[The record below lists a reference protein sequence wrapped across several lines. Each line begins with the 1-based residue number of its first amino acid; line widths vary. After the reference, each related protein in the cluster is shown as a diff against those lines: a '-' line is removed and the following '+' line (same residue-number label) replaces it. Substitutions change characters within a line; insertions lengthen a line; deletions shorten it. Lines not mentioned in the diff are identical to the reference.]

1 MFVWLTNTTATAFAR
16 LEPFTDR
23 TEKSFVPHFV
33 ALSTELKVLRP
44 FVMAFGAGYFSITV
58 LALDAVLA
66 PISSRL
72 NIQLLGLVTILVE
85 VTSHYIE

>member
-1 MFVWLTNTTATAFAR
+1 
-16 LEPFTDR
+16 
-23 TEKSFVPHFV
+23 
-33 ALSTELKVLRP
+33 
-44 FVMAFGAGYFSITV
+44 MAFGAGYFSITV

-85 VTSHYIE
+85 VTSHQIE